1 MIAQPTHKELGHR
14 SSYLLTSEAKEQG
27 AQATMEPEEMVAVFR
42 LAKQTV
48 APLMELVMKL
58 DLTAGMSLIQAEIS
72 FLLEEMAVAELS
84 FTQMSSILMEQLQQL
99 VKMENK
105 VTDTTTALET
115 EDLVLAAVL
124 VAAFS

>member
-1 MIAQPTHKELGHR
+1 MAP
-14 SSYLLTSEAKEQG
+14 AV
-27 AQATMEPEEMVAVFR
+27 MVAVFR
-42 LAKQTV
+42 LAKQTA

>member
-1 MIAQPTHKELGHR
+1 
-14 SSYLLTSEAKEQG
+14 
-27 AQATMEPEEMVAVFR
+27 MEPEEMVAVFR

>member
-1 MIAQPTHKELGHR
+1 MAP
-14 SSYLLTSEAKEQG
+14 AV
-27 AQATMEPEEMVAVFR
+27 MVAVFR
-42 LAKQTV
+42 LAKQTA

-84 FTQMSSILMEQLQQL
+84 FTQMSSILMEQLQLL

>member
-1 MIAQPTHKELGHR
+1 
-14 SSYLLTSEAKEQG
+14 
-27 AQATMEPEEMVAVFR
+27 
-42 LAKQTV
+42 
-48 APLMELVMKL
+48 MELVMKL

-115 EDLVLAAVL
+115 EDLVLVAVL
-124 VAAFS
+124 VAALL